1 MPKFKNKILL
11 ITSVLLVALV
21 FLPLKAAA
29 DPVVATTCPKGT
41 AHPPGS
47 TTVCE
52 LIKKPSDCAS
62 GQAGLIV
69 TVNGVQQIDKTQCVP
84 LGNGCATT
92 TEKACLQN
100 NPIVKRLNEVLVV
113 LSALVGLIIIGSLIV
128 AGIQYSV
135 AGSNAQAVSAAK
147 QRLINAF
154 IALAAFISIFALLQW
169 LVPGGVF

>member
-1 MPKFKNKILL
+1 MLKLKNRHLL
-11 ITSVLLVALV
+11 IVLAFLVALA
-21 FLPLKAAA
+21 FLPMKAAA
-29 DPVVATTCPKGT
+29 DPVVATTCPSGT

-52 LIKKPSDCAS
+52 VVKKPTDCAS
-62 GQAGLIV
+62 GQV
-69 TVNGVQQIDKTQCVP
+69 DPNDKTQCVP

-113 LSALVGLIIIGSLIV
+113 LSALVGLTIIGSLIV